1 MVGFT
6 HPKLLA
12 IIKQNERTKMSR
24 IALVTGG
31 TRGIGCAISL
41 ELKKA
46 GYKVVANYASRDD
59 VAQAFTKEHG
69 IPTYKWDISD
79 FDACKTNVAKI
90 AADMGG
96 PIDILVNNAGI
107 TRDAAMHK
115 MDAEGWNSVIET
127 NLNSCFYM
135 SRAVIESMRDR
146 KFGRIINISSLNGQL
161 GQFGQTNYSAAK
173 SGIFGFTKALA
184 RETAAR
190 GITVNAV
197 APGYIET
204 DMTKVVKEDIL
215 KAIIA
220 NIPVG
225 RMGKPEE
232 IARAVLFLAADEAAF
247 ITGETLSVNGGQH
260 ME

>member
-1 MVGFT
+1 
-6 HPKLLA
+6 
-12 IIKQNERTKMSR
+12 MSR

-31 TRGIGCAISL
+31 TRGIGAAISL
-41 ELKKA
+41 ALKNA

-69 IPTYKWDISD
+69 IPAYKWDISN
-79 FDACKTNVAKI
+79 FDSCKKGIEKI
-90 AADMGG
+90 LADVG

-115 MDAEGWNSVIET
+115 MDAEGWDHVIDT

-135 SRAVIESMRDR
+135 SRAVIESMRER

-184 RETAAR
+184 RETASR

-204 DMTKVVKEDIL
+204 DMTKTVKEDIL
-215 KAIIA
+215 KAIVA